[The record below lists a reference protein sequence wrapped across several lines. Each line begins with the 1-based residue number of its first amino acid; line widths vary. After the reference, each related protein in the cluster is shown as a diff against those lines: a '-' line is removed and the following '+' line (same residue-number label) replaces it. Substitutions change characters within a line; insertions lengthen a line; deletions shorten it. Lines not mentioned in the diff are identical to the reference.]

1 MTRDE
6 AIKMLRP
13 MKYKYLIQIG
23 SIFDTALDM
32 AIEAL
37 QTDIVRC
44 GECNEWDEYARD
56 KLGRC
61 DCHLITTRF
70 DDFCS
75 YGERGEVNE

>member
-6 AIKMLRP
+6 AIKMLRL

-37 QTDIVRC
+37 EREDTMLKEIERVV
-44 GECNEWDEYARD
+44 
-56 KLGRC
+56 L
-61 DCHLITTRF
+61 
-70 DDFCS
+70 
-75 YGERGEVNE
+75 YGERSEGK